1 MQLSSEH
8 QELVNFFNGQSLPS
22 GPQHVNEYSV
32 FLNLSGAIESQLKQL
47 QSDVEASR
55 KSAAVMLGE
64 VKDWLTAQETNS

>member
-8 QELVNFFNGQSLPS
+8 QELVEFFNGHTLPT

-32 FLNLSGAIESQLKQL
+32 FLNLAGAIESQLKQL

-55 KSAAVMLGE
+55 KSAAVMLRE
-64 VKDWLTAQETNS
+64 VKSWLTEQEASN